1 MSTYSN
7 YAGRKNIDQ
16 HRIGEAMIVG
26 IDLPWTKMIKPELV
40 DLTDD
45 SITLKQTPEEF
56 HLNHNGDMHVGVIF
70 SMSAMAGMGVLVMP
84 LGEIANSL
92 YIVIKNVNI
101 YFIAPAQG
109 EIVFIGRISE
119 EQQKRTLKNAR
130 EGKKIEETVHV
141 EARDKDGNV
150 VSKSTVTAVFG
161 PKRS

>member
-1 MSTYSN
+1 MSAYSN

-16 HRIGEAMIVG
+16 YRIGEAMIVG

-40 DLTDD
+40 DL
-45 SITLKQTPEEF
+45 PEEF

-70 SMSAMAGMGVLVMP
+70 SMSAMAGMGVLVML
-84 LGEIANSL
+84 LGELANSS
-92 YIVIKNVNI
+92 YVVVKNVNI
-101 YFIAPAQG
+101 DFVAPAQG
-109 EIVFIGRISE
+109 EITFIGRISE
-119 EQQKRTLKNAR
+119 KQQKRTLQNAI

-141 EARDKDGNV
+141 EARDRDGNE